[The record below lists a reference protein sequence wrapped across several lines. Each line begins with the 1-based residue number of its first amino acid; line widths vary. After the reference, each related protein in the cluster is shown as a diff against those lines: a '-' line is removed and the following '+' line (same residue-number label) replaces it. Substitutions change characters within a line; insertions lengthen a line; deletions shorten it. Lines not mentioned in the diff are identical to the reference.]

1 MNGIELNKSALDGF
15 DSAFYKAVWDMVSVD
30 MMQAIQHVFSNDK
43 LLRAWNATS
52 TLVPRRDGE
61 ILLDLRHIA

>member
-52 TLVPRRDGE
+52 TLVPR
-61 ILLDLRHIA
+61 